1 MLDDRPDLLAALL
14 LGLAVFAFAELGRGI
29 LSGRHLFTEYGRYF
43 AAEGISRMLIAG
55 ALVIVGIEMVGAYA
69 ITLAAAFLLG
79 TLAAGFT
86 VRPFVNPGPP
96 SHLNELSA
104 LGLLLAT
111 SISEAF
117 LLNVGPVALAII
129 GDELGEE
136 APGVF
141 LNGLII
147 SRIPLF
153 FFQAVKAR
161 SFRRSLLVPPT
172 TISTGSRGPTPLG
185 GRGRSRRCGVHGGDR
200 HGRAVGG
207 RDRVR

>member
-1 MLDDRPDLLAALL
+1 MLRQAANIGAVFLALVFTGVLVAWPLGLSGMLDDRPDLLAALL

-96 SHLNELSA
+96 SHSTSSPQLSA
-104 LGLLLAT
+104 CCSPPRSRRPFFSMLGLL
-111 SISEAF
+111 
-117 LLNVGPVALAII
+117 
-129 GDELGEE
+129 
-136 APGVF
+136 
-141 LNGLII
+141 
-147 SRIPLF
+147 
-153 FFQAVKAR
+153 R
-161 SFRRSLLVPPT
+161 SPSSGTNSVRRRQ
-172 TISTGSRGPTPLG
+172 GS
-185 GRGRSRRCGVHGGDR
+185 SSM
-200 HGRAVGG
+200 A
-207 RDRVR
+207 

>member
-14 LGLAVFAFAELGRGI
+14 LGLAAFALAELGRGI

-55 ALVIVGIEMVGAYA
+55 ALVIVGIEVVGAYA

-79 TLAAGFT
+79 TLAGFT

-96 SHLNELSA
+96 YILTNSPRHSA
-104 LGLLLAT
+104 CCSPRRSRRRSFSTSGLLR
-111 SISEAF
+111 SR
-117 LLNVGPVALAII
+117 II

-153 FFQAVKAR
+153 FFQR
-161 SFRRSLLVPPT
+161 
-172 TISTGSRGPTPLG
+172 
-185 GRGRSRRCGVHGGDR
+185 
-200 HGRAVGG
+200 
-207 RDRVR
+207 